1 MQELAYEYKDVTM
14 TSKDASYRLNA
25 YKRFGW
31 ETIDAWMD
39 DTPTVRL
46 QRPLDSPQYDTW
58 VNEEQDFEQ
67 AMERA
72 QRGHV
77 VLSFSWLKPL
87 KR

>member
-1 MQELAYEYKDVTM
+1 
-14 TSKDASYRLNA
+14 
-25 YKRFGW
+25 
-31 ETIDAWMD
+31 MD